1 MNPKLEGFP
10 SCYVINLE
18 EAEDRRA
25 YMKEQFAKHGIKN
38 YHIKQFK
45 RFDDANLCVKA
56 PQEVVDVLAL
66 GLTTSHLLMIK
77 WWYENRTEDV
87 CAIMEDD
94 CDFDLIQ
101 HWNFKFSDYIRQ
113 FGPLW
118 DAIQLSVVHEG
129 WPVMA
134 PRVRDPWD
142 HGLQCYIIKRH
153 YAKKIVEYYFNQG
166 ASNIISIRMVWCQ
179 REPFMVKLQPTPENI
194 VLGLGHVY
202 THPIFNHNV
211 HDFKSMNPTDNVGLA
226 KRQHENSE
234 STYVYVKEWWEKIGT
249 NSTLEQLFDYEY
261 CCPAHTNQKFM
272 YIPID
277 V

>member
-1 MNPKLEGFP
+1 MQTKLNGFP
-10 SCYVINLE
+10 NCYIINLE
-18 EAEDRRA
+18 EATDRRE
-25 YMKEQFAKHGIKN
+25 YMEKQLKKYGLK

-45 RFDDANLCVKA
+45 RFDDANLRVEAK
-56 PQEVVDVLAL
+56 QSVLDTLAL

-77 WWYENRTEDV
+77 WWYENTNEEM
-87 CAIMEDD
+87 CAIFEDD
-94 CDFDLIQ
+94 CDFELIQ
-101 HWNFKFSDYIRQ
+101 HWNFEFSDYIKR

-118 DAIQLSVVHEG
+118 DALQLSVVHEG

-153 YAKKIVEYYFNQG
+153 YARKVVEYYFNRG
-166 ASNIISIRMVWCQ
+166 ARNIINIRMAWCQ
-179 REPFMVKLQPTPENI
+179 REPSKIKLRPTPENV

-202 THPIFNHNV
+202 VHPIFNHNV
-211 HDFKSMNPTDNVGLA
+211 HDFKSMNPTDGSEA
-226 KRQHENSE
+226 KGQHETSVGCYK
-234 STYVYVKEWWEKIGT
+234 YVREWWEKIGT
-249 NSTLEQLFDYEY
+249 KSTLDQLFDYEY
-261 CCPAHTNQKFM
+261 CCPSSTGQTFM